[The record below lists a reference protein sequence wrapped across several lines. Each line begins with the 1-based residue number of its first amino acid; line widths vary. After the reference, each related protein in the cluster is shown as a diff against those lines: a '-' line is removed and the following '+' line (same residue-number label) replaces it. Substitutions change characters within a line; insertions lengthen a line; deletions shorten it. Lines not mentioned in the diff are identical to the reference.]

1 MPHFS
6 PFSNNNN
13 NNIIRTTMVSLKVE
27 DSTTP
32 EPLVE
37 EAPDVDDDAFDEEAI
52 TSGPTYGMKKRTNNK
67 LSKQLSFASAAYDV
81 GNKGFLDKEEKILR
95 KYDTDSSGHLDVNE
109 IKKIA
114 RDLDTERKMK
124 ELFKKVAC
132 FTSSALVVMLF
143 AIFGLV
149 VLA

>member
-1 MPHFS
+1 MA
-6 PFSNNNN
+6 
-13 NNIIRTTMVSLKVE
+13 SLKVE

-32 EPLVE
+32 EPLVQ
-37 EAPDVDDDAFDEEAI
+37 EAPDVADDTFDEEAI
-52 TSGPTYGMKKRTNNK
+52 TSGPTYGMKKRKNNE
-67 LSKQLSFASAAYDV
+67 LSFASRAYDV
-81 GNKGFLDKEEKILR
+81 GNKGFLDKEEKVLR
-95 KYDTDSSGHLDVNE
+95 KYDTDSSGHLDVSE

-124 ELFKKVAC
+124 ELFKKIAC
-132 FTSSALVVMLF
+132 FTSSALGIMLF

>member
-1 MPHFS
+1 MA
-6 PFSNNNN
+6 
-13 NNIIRTTMVSLKVE
+13 SLKVE

-32 EPLVE
+32 EPLVQ
-37 EAPDVDDDAFDEEAI
+37 EAPDVDDDTFDEEAI

-67 LSKQLSFASAAYDV
+67 LSFASAAYDV
-81 GNKGFLDKEEKILR
+81 GNKGFLDKEEKIIR

-124 ELFKKVAC
+124 ELFKKIAC
-132 FTSSALVVMLF
+132 FTSSALGVMLF

-149 VLA
+149 MLA

>member
-1 MPHFS
+1 MA
-6 PFSNNNN
+6 
-13 NNIIRTTMVSLKVE
+13 SLKVE

-32 EPLVE
+32 EPLVQ
-37 EAPDVDDDAFDEEAI
+37 EAPDVDDDTFDEEAI

-81 GNKGFLDKEEKILR
+81 GNKGFLDKEEKIIR
-95 KYDTDSSGHLDVNE
+95 KYDTNDDGKLDVSD
-109 IKKIA
+109 IKNIA

-132 FTSSALVVMLF
+132 FTSSALGIMLF

-149 VLA
+149 MLA

>member
-1 MPHFS
+1 MA
-6 PFSNNNN
+6 
-13 NNIIRTTMVSLKVE
+13 SLKVE

-32 EPLVE
+32 EPLVQ
-37 EAPDVDDDAFDEEAI
+37 EAPDVDDDTFDEEAI
-52 TSGPTYGMKKRTNNK
+52 TSGPTGMKKRTNNK
-67 LSKQLSFASAAYDV
+67 LSFASAAYDV
-81 GNKGFLDKEEKILR
+81 GNKGFLDKEEKVLR
-95 KYDTDSSGHLDVNE
+95 KYDTDGDGNLDVSE
-109 IKKIA
+109 IKNIA

>member
-1 MPHFS
+1 MA
-6 PFSNNNN
+6 
-13 NNIIRTTMVSLKVE
+13 SLKVE

-32 EPLVE
+32 EPLVQ
-37 EAPDVDDDAFDEEAI
+37 EAPDVDDDTFDEEAI

-67 LSKQLSFASAAYDV
+67 LSFASAAYDV
-81 GNKGFLDKEEKILR
+81 GNKGFLDKEEKVLR
-95 KYDTDSSGHLDVNE
+95 KYDTNGDGKLDVSE
-109 IKKIA
+109 IKNIA

-132 FTSSALVVMLF
+132 FTSSALGIMLF

>member
-1 MPHFS
+1 MA
-6 PFSNNNN
+6 
-13 NNIIRTTMVSLKVE
+13 SLKVE

-37 EAPDVDDDAFDEEAI
+37 EAPDVDDDTFDEEAI

-67 LSKQLSFASAAYDV
+67 LSFASAAYDV

-95 KYDTDSSGHLDVNE
+95 KYDTDSSGHLDVSE
-109 IKKIA
+109 IKKMA
-114 RDLDTERKMK
+114 GDLDTERKMK
-124 ELFKKVAC
+124 ELFKKIAC
-132 FTSSALVVMLF
+132 FTSSALGIMLF